1 MHKRKKIKKSVW
13 IILVIVLCGL
23 LAMGGILFINLRKLE
38 VKFDQKDVNL
48 NEEIYNTDFIKELKN
63 GTVVTEKEKIP
74 TDKLGKQEFKI
85 EIKDKKGKIKEYS
98 LEINIVDTEKPQITF
113 TKELETKV
121 GETIDLLSGV
131 SVKDNS
137 NEKIDVK
144 YEGDFDINKV
154 GKYELRYV
162 AIDSSGN
169 EAKENFTLNV
179 VENTN
184 NSTTNE
190 KTNTNTNEK
199 TNSNANTNTNTNS
212 NTNNEVHFTTS
223 KGFKGVTKNGITYID
238 GYLIVN
244 KTYTLP
250 STYAPGLTQESL
262 NAFYKMQAASKVEGL
277 NVWLQSGYRSYDL
290 QDKLYKNYVATTGQA
305 AADTYSARPGHSEHQ
320 SGLAY
325 DVNIINDTFAD
336 TPEAVWLANNC
347 YKYGFILRYPKGK
360 SNETGYKYEPW
371 HFRYIGNVELAT
383 KLYNNGD
390 WITLED
396 YFGITSEYSD

>member
-63 GTVVTEKEKIP
+63 GTIVTEKEKIS

-190 KTNTNTNEK
+190 KPNTNT
-199 TNSNANTNTNTNS
+199 